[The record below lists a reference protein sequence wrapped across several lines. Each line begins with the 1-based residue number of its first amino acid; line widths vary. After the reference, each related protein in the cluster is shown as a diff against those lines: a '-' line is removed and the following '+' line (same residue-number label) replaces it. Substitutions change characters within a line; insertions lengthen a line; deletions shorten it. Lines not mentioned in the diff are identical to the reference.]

1 MTESTQSSSSVES
14 SGDAGQFGTEDY
26 LTTSTYTDVYGMTRT
41 TTVRCSTQYNDIN
54 PTGERYLPDVT
65 VVPVPSCSNK
75 KCETVVSTMAHPTD
89 LVKTTVTGKLN
100 QQETTTL
107 SGYSG
112 ASSVASAASV
122 AVQLQ
127 SSRGSSS
134 ATHTVQQAPNAAGKY
149 TMGLLFSVVPIAFPL
164 FFM

>member
-1 MTESTQSSSSVES
+1 MK
-14 SGDAGQFGTEDY
+14 
-26 LTTSTYTDVYGMTRT
+26 RT
-41 TTVRCSTQYNDIN
+41 TTVRCSTQSSDIK
-54 PTGERYLPDVT
+54 PTSESHMPDVT
-65 VVPVPSCSNK
+65 VVTVTSCSNK
-75 KCETVVSTMAHPTD
+75 KCETVVSTVARPTD
-89 LVKTTVTGKLN
+89 LVKTTATGKLN
-100 QQETTTL
+100 PQGAATS

-134 ATHTVQQAPNAAGKY
+134 ATHTVQQAPNAAGRY
-149 TMGLLFSVVPIAFPL
+149 TVGLLFAIVPIAFPL